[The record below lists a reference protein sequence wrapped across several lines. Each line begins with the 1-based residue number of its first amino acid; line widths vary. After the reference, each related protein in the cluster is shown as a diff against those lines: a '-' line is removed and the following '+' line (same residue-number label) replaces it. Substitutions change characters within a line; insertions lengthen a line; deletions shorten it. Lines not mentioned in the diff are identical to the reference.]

1 MLIVPPNYSH
11 VILNTSTGEVI
22 FTECELDAHRL
33 AKKMKNAA
41 KKNIAIEVQPRA
53 EYEQFAGEVQV

>member
-33 AKKMKNAA
+33 AKKIKAA
-41 KKNIAIEVQPRA
+41 SKKNVVEVQPRA